1 MQNKSIIFELEVM
14 SCNKYV
20 EIKMKAIHEIGQ
32 DVDMNNLHFTFKRK
46 STSNM
51 EKKQQ
56 QQNR

>member
-1 MQNKSIIFELEVM
+1 M